1 MLVLGAAGFDLGRK
15 TEAEVVDEGVE
26 EVEDIGD
33 AALDVKGWNCNLKL
47 AYNLRVQILNGSLT
61 SILNKIALN
70 PRRPK
75 KVIKKVSIYQFFIP
89 RDNQPAIMN
98 ATFDHRNVR
107 STKAH

>member
-61 SILNKIALN
+61 SVLNKVLLN
-70 PRRPK
+70 SGRTK
-75 KVIKKVSIYQFFIP
+75 QMIKKVSIHHFFI
-89 RDNQPAIMN
+89 
-98 ATFDHRNVR
+98 T
-107 STKAH
+107 